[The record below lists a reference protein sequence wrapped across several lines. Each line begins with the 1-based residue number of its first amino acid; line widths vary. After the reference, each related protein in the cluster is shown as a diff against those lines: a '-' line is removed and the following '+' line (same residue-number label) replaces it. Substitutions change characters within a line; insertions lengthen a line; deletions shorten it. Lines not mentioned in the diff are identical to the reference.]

1 MTTTFHAPLGGAGSN
16 AGRAE
21 PEHEHEKHDHSADL
35 WALVVAQAVVRELP
49 RLSPPSVS
57 ESLSAASQR
66 AVDPGGPATGAST
79 DPHAFGSVEGG
90 AQAGETWNPA
100 HTGTPQLPA
109 RLTTELLDSRLGR
122 LELEVTRGKSG
133 LDIVINVADSHV
145 KALIIA
151 DQSILMKSLQDCGL
165 RVASMEIGGS
175 FPGGTALALPRVGT
189 EDRPRGSLSLPK
201 PNNRWQAYQ
210 GPLEEDTDTDTERVD
225 FTA

>member
-1 MTTTFHAPLGGAGSN
+1 MSANFHAPLGGAGTN
-16 AGRAE
+16 LGLAE
-21 PEHEHEKHDHSADL
+21 PEREHKKHGHAPDL

-49 RLSPPSVS
+49 RLSPPSAI
-57 ESLSAASQR
+57 EAPSAAGQR
-66 AVDPGGPATGAST
+66 PVDAGGLAKPPVIDQSS
-79 DPHAFGSVEGG
+79 FGNVEGG
-90 AQAGETWNPA
+90 SQTDGPFDPA
-100 HTGTPQLPA
+100 HTGTPGLPA

-122 LELEVTRGKSG
+122 MELSVTRGTSG

-175 FPGGTALALPRVGT
+175 FPAGTALALPRVGA
-189 EDRPRGSLSLPK
+189 EDRPRGNLGLPK
-201 PNNRWQAYQ
+201 PTTRWQAYQ

-225 FTA
+225 VTA